1 MSLFTFF
8 EFAVVILSLAAGL
21 ASLFYILI
29 VVIDSF
35 GLNRWVTPFIVKLTR
50 WLANVLSGAKAGDK
64 QSPPGGDEML
74 KVKAENFFRDK
85 FGPGSFYRYAHDA
98 EYRMRSEEHTSELQS
113 RQYLVCRLLLEK
125 KKLFLLK

>member
-98 EYRMRSEEHTSELQS
+98 EYRMELDNLFEEFRKQMPPPQPTQ
-113 RQYLVCRLLLEK
+113 K
-125 KKLFLLK
+125 NP